1 MNRRLTA
8 VLALCTVGVGVAA
21 EPAHPLSPALRAT
34 ASAYAA
40 ADRAFTAGDLPLARD
55 LTRALT
61 ERFPD
66 DPAIW
71 LRVAVIEQ
79 KLGAFDEALTA
90 FDAALDVEAAY
101 SIDGG
106 RTLAQIHL
114 QRASLL
120 VAEAQRDVAASGAAP
135 LGSSYD
141 TKRADLQRAL
151 AQVAT
156 ASAAG
161 EAKTRGVSP
170 ARGYVVETGAQ
181 APADREKQP

>member
-1 MNRRLTA
+1 VNRRLTA

-21 EPAHPLSPALRAT
+21 EPPRTMTPAMRAT

-40 ADRAFTAGDLPLARD
+40 ADRAFAAGDLPLARD

-79 KLGAFDEALTA
+79 KLGAFEEALTA

-120 VAEAQRDVAASGAAP
+120 LAEAQRDVSASGEAP
-135 LGSSYD
+135 LGPTYD
-141 TKRADLQRAL
+141 TTRADLRRSL
-151 AQVAT
+151 AQVAPLGRDGGKSHA
-156 ASAAG
+156 ASQ
-161 EAKTRGVSP
+161 P
-170 ARGYVVETGAQ
+170 ARGYVVESGAK
-181 APADREKQP
+181 APANTEKPR